1 MLDRYI
7 LGTGAVAALTGLS
20 LERIRQLD
28 HELRPMRAANGRRL
42 YRVVDVEAF
51 LRARGRAA

>member
-1 MLDRYI
+1 MLDGYI
-7 LGTGAVAALTGLS
+7 LGTGAVATITGLS

-28 HELRPMRAANGRRL
+28 EQLQPKRAANGRRL

-51 LRARGRAA
+51 LRVRGRAA

>member
-1 MLDRYI
+1 MIDGYI
-7 LGTGAVAALTGLS
+7 LGTGAVSTITGLS

-28 HELRPMRAANGRRL
+28 EQLQPKRAANGRRW